1 MLRTFRTVGKAV
13 SQKCLCSKSRIR
25 PQHPFRRYATAGES
39 GAKAGKIVGA
49 GLLFI
54 GGGIGG
60 TILYAKWDP
69 KFRENVEKSVP
80 YSEKFFEM
88 TLGPAPY
95 AVPVP
100 KKPINTGPLQISS
113 VTEAMKNSNL
123 PKPKGKQDK
132 GEVLSRSVEDRKG
145 EEGSSADAAH
155 IISATGEAA
164 SVPAPGLQEDKDHL
178 HTADKLS
185 ASGPSQSEPCE
196 ECTPEALPGIK
207 ERPPEEVEAQLA
219 KQDKEE
225 QEKITAIKA
234 ALEEAVSNT
243 ARVTLQAITAQDG
256 AAQAINAHADKL
268 RGAMDDTEVSSKVK
282 AAQWRSLE
290 DALRVRSKVV
300 DEAADSLLKAKEEME
315 KLRVTIND
323 AKKMRISGVK
333 ADIMAAEQNLHHM
346 LTDLD
351 DQVRKVQAAQTE
363 AKIVAQYQELIAVA
377 KEQFQR
383 ELDSITPEMQ
393 RGWKGRKVA
402 DLVGQLTMEDLN
414 SLIGHA
420 HRRIEQL
427 NRELV
432 EQRVREQQ
440 HIDAALEKQ
449 KLEDK
454 RALEAAVAKALEHYK
469 SEIQTEKDKKAEEIR
484 EVMEAEMRTQLK
496 RQSAAHTD
504 HLQDALK
511 IQEQEMKA
519 HLEQELSEKL
529 SEQEMHYRR
538 LSQEQVDNFT
548 LDINTAYA
556 RLKGIEQAVDNHA
569 TAEEEARKAHQ
580 LWLCIEGLK
589 YTMKTASNDSPTEPL
604 NTAVQTLTVSCPDN
618 KFTEALIAALPPESL
633 SRGVYSEESLRVSFQ
648 RIRKLARRV
657 ALIDETRSTLYQ
669 YFLSYLQSLL
679 LFEPKE
685 RMPPSELNPED
696 LDTFNLLSYASYC
709 IEHGDLE
716 LAAKFVN
723 QLQGEPR
730 RVAQDWLTEA
740 RLTLETKQIVEI
752 LSAYANAVGLGTTKV
767 E

>member
-1 MLRTFRTVGKAV
+1 MLRACRTVGKAV
-13 SQKCLCSKSRIR
+13 SEKCLWSKSVIR
-25 PQHPFRRYATAGES
+25 PQHPCRRYATSGDS
-39 GAKAGKIVGA
+39 GATAGKIVGA
-49 GLLFI
+49 GFLFVC
-54 GGGIGG
+54 GGIGG
-60 TILYAKWDP
+60 TVLYAKWDP
-69 KFRENVEKSVP
+69 KFRENVEKSIP
-80 YSEKFFEM
+80 YSERFFEI

-95 AVPVP
+95 AAPLP
-100 KKPINTGPLQISS
+100 KRPINTGPLQISTI
-113 VTEAMKNSNL
+113 TEAMKDSNQ
-123 PKPKGKQDK
+123 PKPKGKK
-132 GEVLSRSVEDRKG
+132 GKDELLPRSAEDRKG
-145 EEGSSADAAH
+145 EEGASADAAQ

-178 HTADKLS
+178 HKEHKLS
-185 ASGPSQSEPCE
+185 SSGPSSEPCE
-196 ECTPEALPGIK
+196 ECSHEALPAVK
-207 ERPPEEVEAQLA
+207 ERPPEEVEARLA

-234 ALEEAVSNT
+234 ALEEAVTNT

-256 AAQAINAHADKL
+256 AVQAINAHADKL
-268 RGAMDDTEVSSKVK
+268 KGAMDESEVSSGVK

-290 DALRVRSKVV
+290 DALRVRSKAV
-300 DEAADSLLKAKEEME
+300 DEAADALLKAKEEME

-323 AKKMRISGVK
+323 AKKKCISGVK
-333 ADIMAAEQNLHHM
+333 ANIVAAEQNLHHM

-363 AKIVAQYQELIAVA
+363 AKIVAQYQELVAVA

-383 ELDSITPEMQ
+383 ELNSITPEMQ

-402 DLVGQLTMEDLN
+402 DLVGQLSMEDLN

-469 SEIQTEKDKKAEEIR
+469 SEIQIEKDKKADEIR
-484 EVMEAEMRTQLK
+484 EVMEGEMRTQLK
-496 RQSAAHTD
+496 RQTAAHTD
-504 HLQDALK
+504 HLREALK
-511 IQEQEMKA
+511 IQEQELKA
-519 HLEQELSEKL
+519 LLEQELSEKL
-529 SEQEMHYRR
+529 SEQEMRYRR

-548 LDINTAYA
+548 LDMNTAYA
-556 RLKGIEQAVDNHA
+556 RLKGIEQAVDSHA
-569 TAEEEARKAHQ
+569 AAEEEARKAHQ
-580 LWLCIEGLK
+580 LWLCMEGLK
-589 YTMKTASNDSPTEPL
+589 HTMKTASNDSPTEPL
-604 NTAVQTLTVSCPDN
+604 DPAIQALAVSCPDN
-618 KFTEALIAALPPESL
+618 KFTQALISALPPESL
-633 SRGVYSEESLRVSFQ
+633 ARGVYSEESLRVRFH
-648 RIRKLARRV
+648 RIRKQARQV
-657 ALIDETRSTLYQ
+657 ALIDETHNTLYQ
-669 YFLSYLQSLL
+669 YFLSYLQALL

-685 RMPPSELNPED
+685 RLPPSELNPED
-696 LDTFNLLSYASYC
+696 LNPFNLLSYASYC
-709 IEHGDLE
+709 IERGDLE